1 MYGIRAHPDMNWTIS
16 LWSIFVPWH
25 NEFLVIWI
33 YIGFAIYFWIEC
45 ILLMFHHK
53 SFKFQRGYEY
63 DLMFIT
69 DLGIAISLSATVA
82 FLIFY
87 SISEEICKILD

>member
-1 MYGIRAHPDMNWTIS
+1 
-16 LWSIFVPWH
+16 
-25 NEFLVIWI
+25 
-33 YIGFAIYFWIEC
+33 
-45 ILLMFHHK
+45 
-53 SFKFQRGYEY
+53 
-63 DLMFIT
+63 MFIT